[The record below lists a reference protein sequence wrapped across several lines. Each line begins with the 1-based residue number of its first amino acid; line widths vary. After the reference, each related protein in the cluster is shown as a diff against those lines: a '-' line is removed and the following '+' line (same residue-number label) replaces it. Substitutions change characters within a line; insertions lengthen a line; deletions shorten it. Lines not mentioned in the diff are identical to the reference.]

1 MPSGGTLPGTP
12 KSVPDTAAGGSGFGP
27 DSSLTRQENVAR
39 LERALYGSLNEA
51 DARRNAGAN
60 GGGGLSA
67 SSGTGIGQSGSGNV
81 AGSDEEAT
89 EAANGGLVVS
99 IASSE
104 IAGTEKAPQDRAA
117 PPALAGLE
125 TETQAGE
132 VPAGGGLGGREG
144 ANRRGKLAG
153 VGSALDE
160 GEMKDIPAADND
172 SVLAAQIRAAAERE
186 QDPQKRACLWKE
198 YRRYKGLPEKS
209 GEPNTQ
215 LCATTEY

>member
-1 MPSGGTLPGTP
+1 M
-12 KSVPDTAAGGSGFGP
+12 
-27 DSSLTRQENVAR
+27 AR
-39 LERALYGSLNEA
+39 LERALYGLLNQA

-60 GGGGLSA
+60 RGGGLST
-67 SSGTGIGQSGSGNV
+67 SSGTGIGQSGVGT
-81 AGSDEEAT
+81 ATGSDEEAT
-89 EAANGGLVVS
+89 AAANGGLVVS
-99 IASSE
+99 VPSSE
-104 IAGTEKAPQDRAA
+104 IAGTEKASQDRAA
-117 PPALAGLE
+117 PPALAGVAGLK

-132 VPAGGGLGGREG
+132 VPAGGGSGDRER

-198 YRRYKGLPEKS
+198 YRRYKGLPEKP

-215 LCATTEY
+215 LCVTTEY